1 MVIGIPFHYFS
12 LPYIFMYL
20 FQATVAYYLLYDN
33 RSMASSGYLGAE
45 FQESVVCPLLF
56 LLHSLFLSA

>member
-1 MVIGIPFHYFS
+1 MVIGRPFNYFS
-12 LPYIFMYL
+12 LLYTFMCL

-56 LLHSLFLSA
+56 LLHSFLLNA